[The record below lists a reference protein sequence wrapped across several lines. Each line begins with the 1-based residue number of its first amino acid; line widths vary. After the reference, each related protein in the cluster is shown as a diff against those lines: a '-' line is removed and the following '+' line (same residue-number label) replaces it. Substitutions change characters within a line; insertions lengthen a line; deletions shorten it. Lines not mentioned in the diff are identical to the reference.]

1 MHNYYST
8 KNQTII
14 HFLCYKITKNYDF
27 GYAGFKEFRQH
38 ISSLTQSNRYLSHII
53 LMRLPCNNWRFSSIS
68 QNFSLTLQL
77 AKKSYVNYARIFY
90 LKHITW
96 CNPRWILAI

>member
-53 LMRLPCNNWRFSSIS
+53 LMRLPWAGRGIGRGAAARLFHLRFGLIIE
-68 QNFSLTLQL
+68 
-77 AKKSYVNYARIFY
+77 KCV
-90 LKHITW
+90 
-96 CNPRWILAI
+96 IL

>member
-38 ISSLTQSNRYLSHII
+38 ISSLTQS
-53 LMRLPCNNWRFSSIS
+53 
-68 QNFSLTLQL
+68 
-77 AKKSYVNYARIFY
+77 
-90 LKHITW
+90 
-96 CNPRWILAI
+96 

>member
-53 LMRLPCNNWRFSSIS
+53 LMRLPCDIYFVVWIIIV
-68 QNFSLTLQL
+68 NF
-77 AKKSYVNYARIFY
+77 VVGRGY
-90 LKHITW
+90 LSCLYPFLSFH
-96 CNPRWILAI
+96 

>member
-53 LMRLPCNNWRFSSIS
+53 LMRLPCDIYFVVWIIIV
-68 QNFSLTLQL
+68 NFVASVEAICL
-77 AKKSYVNYARIFY
+77 AYIHFY
-90 LKHITW
+90 HFT
-96 CNPRWILAI
+96 NF